1 MFDHVESPRIA
12 ATTCQCAIKCISSS
26 SSNTTTTAPATA
38 TTLTSSKTAATTTT
52 ASATATTLCGVL
64 CFWHLAEVATS
75 SPHFPRDS
83 PIETGLGDRETTRR
97 CVSLTLRPG
106 QARPDPITGIRQQ
119 GSCSSSMSPFVCVCV
134 CCHCHSIIQSKRAPL

>member
-26 SSNTTTTAPATA
+26 SSNTTTTATA
-38 TTLTSSKTAATTTT
+38 TTLTSSKTAATAATT

-83 PIETGLGDRETTRR
+83 PIETWLGDRETTRR
-97 CVSLTLRPG
+97 CVSLSD
-106 QARPDPITGIRQQ
+106 QARPYPITGIRQQ
-119 GSCSSSMSPFVCVCV
+119 GSCSSMSPFVSVCV